1 MKQQPKYLKLSNL
14 AKQYD
19 LHKETL
25 KRKLK
30 ALDIRQGEHYILLD
44 GIILFD
50 VDKCHKLLIS
60 QSEAKQ
66 ADDILSRLLV

>member
-1 MKQQPKYLKLSNL
+1 MPHEYLKLSSL
-14 AKQYD
+14 AKRYD
-19 LHKETL
+19 LHKETM

-30 ALDIRQGEHYILLD
+30 ELDIKLGEHYIVM
-44 GIILFD
+44 GKTVLFHAE
-50 VDKCHKLLIS
+50 KCHKLLIS